1 MMTQEALM
9 KWIKAVAG
17 CLAVAGITV
26 SPENQTVIATGF
38 MALYSVVTAIQAE
51 IKRRQSK

>member
-1 MMTQEALM
+1 MHQESLM

-17 CLAVAGITV
+17 CLAVAGIVVT
-26 SPENQTVIATGF
+26 PENQTTIAAGF

>member
-1 MMTQEALM
+1 MTQEALM

-38 MALYSVVTAIQAE
+38 MALYSVVTAVQAE
-51 IKRRQSK
+51 IKRRQNR